1 MQLVPQRP
9 SARPIPSY
17 QRRASGGEAGA
28 VLLSS
33 VQAPSAADLIMKN
46 CRALRFH
53 HIPPSSILAYVSGRE
68 YPYSKTALYI
78 NTYRRILYSKY
89 NRAVSAAAAVA
100 ARGRAAAAAAR
111 C

>member
-89 NRAVSAAAAVA
+89 NICSCRRRRARPRSSSS
-100 ARGRAAAAAAR
+100 RAAS
-111 C
+111 